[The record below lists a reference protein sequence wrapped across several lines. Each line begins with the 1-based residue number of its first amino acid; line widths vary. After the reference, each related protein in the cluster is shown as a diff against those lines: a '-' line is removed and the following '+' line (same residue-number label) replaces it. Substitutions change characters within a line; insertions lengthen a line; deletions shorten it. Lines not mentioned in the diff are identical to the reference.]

1 MSRLTLEQLS
11 DRIEINDL
19 LIRYTTA
26 IDTKSWKLLDTCF
39 TPDAHLDYTSAG
51 GVKGPYP
58 QVRGWLEKALAAF
71 PMTVH
76 FISNS
81 VVTLE
86 GSKARARTCVLNPMG
101 FPNPDGSLHLF
112 TVGAYYNDELAR
124 TDQGWRITQR
134 IEEQAFLDGS
144 LPKALQIP
152 K

>member
-1 MSRLTLEQLS
+1 MAPLSVQQLS

-19 LIRYTTA
+19 LICYTTA
-26 IDTKSWKLLDTCF
+26 IDTKSWTLLDTCF

-51 GVKGPYP
+51 GIKGPYP
-58 QVRGWLEKALAAF
+58 KVRGWLEKALAAF

-86 GSKARARTCVLNPMG
+86 DSKARARTCVLNPMG

-112 TVGAYYNDELAR
+112 TVGAYYNDELSR
-124 TDQGWRITQR
+124 TEQGWRITQR

-144 LPKALQIP
+144 LPTALQIP